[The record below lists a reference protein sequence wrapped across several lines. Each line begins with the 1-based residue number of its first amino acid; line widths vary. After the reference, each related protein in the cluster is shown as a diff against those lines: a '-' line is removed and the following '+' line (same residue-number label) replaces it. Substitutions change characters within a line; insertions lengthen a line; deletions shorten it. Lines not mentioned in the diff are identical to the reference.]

1 LQGEEINI
9 IWIVIGGSAVLLI
22 FAVAFIS
29 VVLSSHRRVFEA
41 QKAKL
46 VEVTKSAE
54 RYKALFD
61 NSLAGMMK
69 FSTDSWHIR
78 EANQALLTMF
88 GCSSEIEC
96 ERRFSE
102 LPAPLRDSIS
112 STLEKDGIVSE
123 QEIQTRKTD
132 GREIWL
138 LFSAKVIEGDSY
150 AQGVIIDIT
159 RRMSFEAKVKE
170 QAALLNETQ
179 DAIIVT
185 DEKERITFWNRGAE
199 VTYGWL
205 SGEVLGASLQ
215 KLIYKEGREE
225 EYRLLLEDVHQFQE
239 WSGEHRHRRKDGK
252 EILVDSRWRV
262 VQRRNNGRKTF
273 LIVNTDITGKKRME
287 AQFIKAQKM
296 ETIALLTGGIAH
308 DLQNILA
315 PVAMSIGLLREEL
328 KDRTSLTV
336 LRAVEESAE
345 SGLQLVRNI
354 LTYGKGIVGERVQLE
369 LCGLLS
375 QVLEIVE
382 RGLPSDITID
392 EEFNFTN
399 CPVMG
404 DMSQLKQVFLN
415 ICVNAR
421 DAMPRGGV
429 LGVAVDQCS
438 FNQEDLEDY
447 PDAHVGR
454 YAAVCITDTGVGIP
468 EDHLDRIFEPF
479 FTTKEGGEGTGLGL
493 SIVLGIVKS
502 HSGFIIVDSVLDR
515 GTTFKVYLPSAR

>member
-1 LQGEEINI
+1 MST
-9 IWIVIGGSAVLLI
+9 GSAVLAI
-22 FAVAFIS
+22 FAIAFIS
-29 VVLSSHRRVFEA
+29 VVLTSHRRVFDA
-41 QKAKL
+41 QKAKIE
-46 VEVTKSAE
+46 EVTKSAD

-61 NSLAGMMK
+61 HSLAGMMK
-69 FSTDSWHIR
+69 FSIDSWQIR
-78 EANQALLTMF
+78 EANEALLTMF
-88 GCSSEIEC
+88 GCSSEKEC

-102 LPAPLRDSIS
+102 LPASLRSSIS
-112 STLEKDGIVSE
+112 SALQKDGIISE
-123 QEIQTRKTD
+123 LEIQTKKTD
-132 GREIWL
+132 GSEIWV
-138 LFSAKVIEGDSY
+138 LFSAKVIEGDNY
-150 AQGVIIDIT
+150 AHGIVIDIS
-159 RRMSFEAKVKE
+159 RRKSFEARVKE

-179 DAIIVT
+179 DAIVVT
-185 DEKERITFWNRGAE
+185 DENGGITFWNRGAE
-199 VTYGWL
+199 VTYGWTA
-205 SGEVLGASLQ
+205 GEVLGTSLQ
-215 KLIYKEGREE
+215 KLLYKEEKEE
-225 EYRLLLEDVHQFQE
+225 DYRLLLEDVLQFQE
-239 WSGEHRHRRKDGK
+239 WSGEHRHRKKDGK

-262 VQRRNNGRKTF
+262 VQHKNNGRKTY

-296 ETIALLTGGIAH
+296 ESIALLTGGIAH

-354 LTYGKGIVGERVQLE
+354 LTYGKGIIGERVRLE

-382 RGLPSDITID
+382 RGLPADITID
-392 EEFNFTN
+392 KEFKITN
-399 CPVMG
+399 CTVMG

-429 LGVAVDQCS
+429 LGVAVDQSS
-438 FNQEDLEDY
+438 FNQEDLESY

-454 YAAVCITDTGVGIP
+454 YAIICITDTGVGIP

-479 FTTKEGGEGTGLGL
+479 FTTKEGGAGTGLGL

-502 HSGFIIVDSVLDR
+502 HDGFIIVDSVLDR
-515 GTTFKVYLPSAR
+515 GTTIKVYLPSTE